1 MSAKSPTVPVAR
13 LYEED
18 FVAWTEETVRLLR
31 ARRFD
36 GVDLEA
42 LIEEVDSMG
51 ISQRHQL
58 ENRLAVIF
66 KHLLKW
72 KHQPGNRSNGR
83 RSRLVTQRL
92 RVHRLLRGSPSLRPG
107 MPASIGSAYDDAI
120 KEAEVETELP
130 HETFPKSAPLPPNRS
145 WTPITCRINSA

>member
-1 MSAKSPTVPVAR
+1 MSAKSHTVPVAR

-42 LIEEVDSMG
+42 LIEEVDSLG
-51 ISQRHQL
+51 ISQRYQL
-58 ENRLAVIF
+58 ENRLAVIL
-66 KHLLKW
+66 KYLLKW
-72 KHQPGNRSNGR
+72 RQQPGKRSNSW
-83 RSRLVTQRL
+83 RSTLVTQRL
-92 RVHRLLRGSPSLRPG
+92 RVHRLLRDSPSLRHG

-120 KEAEVETELP
+120 KEAAVETELP
-130 HETFPKSAPLPPNRS
+130 YETFPEECPFTAEQILDPNYLPD
-145 WTPITCRINSA
+145 